1 MSTSEITCLC
11 CRSARTALQPNGDE
25 ELPEGVSVVEM
36 PCSGRIDEVM
46 MLRALR
52 TGSHVV
58 MVIACL
64 DGNCKNRTG
73 NYHARRRVDEARSL
87 LSQLGLDPRRVAM
100 FSLASNQSSCWLEAV
115 KDMRELADALGPIKL
130 MEGDR

>member
-1 MSTSEITCLC
+1 L
-11 CRSARTALQPNGDE
+11 GDE

-46 MLRALR
+46 LLSALR
-52 TGSHVV
+52 TGSRTVI
-58 MVIACL
+58 VIACL

-87 LSQLGLDPRRVAM
+87 LSQLGLDPRRIAM
-100 FSLASNQSSCWLEAV
+100 YSLASNQRASWLEAV
-115 KDMRELADALGPIKL
+115 KEMGQLAEALGPIRIL
-130 MEGDR
+130 EGER

>member
-1 MSTSEITCLC
+1 MTSDITCFC
-11 CRSARTALQPNGDE
+11 CQNARTALQPNGDE

-46 MLRALR
+46 ILRALR
-52 TGSHVV
+52 TGSHMV

-87 LSQLGLDPRRVAM
+87 ISQLGLDPRRIVM
-100 FSLASNQSSCWLEAV
+100 LNLASNQSSFWLEAV
-115 KDMRELADALGPIKL
+115 KEAKELAQALGPIRI

>member
-1 MSTSEITCLC
+1 MNTSNITCFC
-11 CRSARTALQPNGDE
+11 CQNAWTALQPNGDE
-25 ELPEGVSVVEM
+25 ELPEGVSVVEI

-52 TGSHVV
+52 TGSQIV

-64 DGNCKNRTG
+64 EGNCKNRTG

-87 LSQLGLDPRRVAM
+87 LSQLGLDPRRIVM
-100 FSLASNQSSCWLEAV
+100 FNLASNQNSYWLEAV
-115 KDMRELADALGPIKL
+115 KETKELAQALGPIRIL
-130 MEGDR
+130 EGDR